1 MAHDGSSVNV
11 CCLFTYFP
19 PCSDQVPDNKQLKG
33 ERIVFC
39 SWFEGIAQLAEKALL
54 GIRRVVS
61 FILFVC
67 LFCLITVACGGWG
80 GVFS

>member
-1 MAHDGSSVNV
+1 VAHDGSSVNV

-54 GIRRVVS
+54 GIRNRKQLVTCAWS
-61 FILFVC
+61 QK
-67 LFCLITVACGGWG
+67 AEGDE
-80 GVFS
+80 